1 MGGKKPLRR
10 PLWPPTRAT
19 ASNYYPLGLDGAGG
33 AAKPLLRAPKKPAP
47 LHGRLPAFSGAV
59 DAFERAR
66 KCFLEWRYFFS
77 IILSEFLKNRVALQ
91 VKTAECAIPIYANAE
106 KDNGLYGYTDTAR
119 ENELSITVAARGTI
133 GFTAIRREPFLPV
146 VRLITV
152 VPDLSTVSERYLY
165 YALRNCKPASSGTS
179 IPQLTVPDIKKNEI
193 ELYSLSVQET
203 IADKLDA
210 VGRVI
215 ELRQQQLQT
224 LDELV
229 KARFIELFGD
239 PVLNQHGWRKV
250 ALEVNATLLNGRAYK
265 QDELLDSGKYPV
277 LRVGNFF
284 SNRGWYYSDLELDD
298 DKYCDNGD
306 LLYAWSAS
314 FGPQIWNG
322 GKVIYH
328 YHIWKVLVGEA
339 YNRQFLC
346 KLLEY
351 ATESLMGDTHGIAMM
366 HLTKSG
372 MEKTEFIVPPS
383 ERQEQFAAFVE
394 QADKS
399 KVAVQKALDEAQLL
413 FDSLMQKYFG

>member
-1 MGGKKPLRR
+1 MTIRICGDEVMTFDDVLIIKNGKNQ
-10 PLWPPTRAT
+10 RAVE
-19 ASNYYPLGLDGAGG
+19 NPDG
-33 AAKPLLRAPKKPAP
+33 K
-47 LHGRLPAFSGAV
+47 
-59 DAFERAR
+59 
-66 KCFLEWRYFFS
+66 Y
-77 IILSEFLKNRVALQ
+77 
-91 VKTAECAIPIYANAE
+91 PIY
-106 KDNGLYGYTDTAR
+106 GSGGIMGYADDYICEADTVIVGRKGSINNPIFVEEPFWNVDTAFGLVAKR
-119 ENELSITVAARGTI
+119 EVL
-133 GFTAIRREPFLPV
+133 LP
-146 VRLITV
+146 
-152 VPDLSTVSERYLY
+152 RYLY
-165 YALRNCKPASSGTS
+165 YFCRNYDFERLNKAVT
-179 IPQLTVPDIKKNEI
+179 IPSLTKSDLLKIEI
-193 ELYSLSVQET
+193 TLPSLEIQEK
-203 IADKLDA
+203 IVNKLLKIEE
-210 VGRVI
+210 VI
-215 ELRQQQLQT
+215 QARQQQLQKM
-224 LDELV
+224 DELV
-229 KARFIELFGD
+229 KARFVELFGD

-372 MEKTEFIVPPS
+372 MEKTEFIVPPI
-383 ERQEQFAAFVE
+383 ERQERFAAFVE
-394 QADKS
+394 QTDKS